1 MAADEFALLTRRER
15 FRTIAIVVVL
25 VIGALAVSV
34 EWLRSAPPRRIVMA
48 SGPEFGVYHQ
58 HALRYQKIL
67 AREGVRIDERMT
79 DGAQENLKLLLDPK
93 SGVDVAFMQG
103 GVATFPAAD
112 GLVMLA
118 SLYYEPIWVFY
129 RGTEVL
135 TQIKQLQGR
144 RIAIGVPGSG
154 THALASR
161 ILDING
167 MTLSAGVGRGNTDIV
182 AIGGTAALAA
192 LKAGE
197 VDAVIFVGG
206 AQTPTIQNAMREPS
220 AKLLSVARADA
231 YPRRYSFL
239 TKLVLPPG
247 TVDLA
252 LDVPDRE
259 VALIGTK
266 AMLAAREDFHPALI
280 NLLIEAAREIHGD
293 QGYFEAAGE
302 FPGITAVDMRVSPHA
317 DQHKRFGPSLLYQY
331 MPFWAATYVEKAI
344 ILLLPLVVVLVPLMN
359 FLPQILRWRA
369 RSRIYR
375 WYGQLALLE
384 RELAIHQN
392 GERTGKWLEEL
403 ERIDRA
409 VGRAKTPAKFA
420 SEAYTLRDHIGIVR
434 RAVLARTGAREGTAR
449 PMSGIDSPD
458 T

>member
-1 MAADEFALLTRRER
+1 MEADDATLLSRRER
-15 FRTIAIVVVL
+15 FRMVAIVVVL
-25 VIGALAVSV
+25 VIGALAVSL
-34 EWLRSAPPRRIVMA
+34 EWLRSAPPRRIVIA

-58 HALRYQKIL
+58 HAKRYQKIL
-67 AREGVRIDERMT
+67 ARDGVRVEERMT

-118 SLYYEPIWVFY
+118 SLYYEPIWRSTATRAVTDQAAA
-129 RGTEVL
+129 G
-135 TQIKQLQGR
+135 K
-144 RIAIGVPGSG
+144 RIAMACRERTTRHEPDPRDQRHDFGGG
-154 THALASR
+154 TR
-161 ILDING
+161 
-167 MTLSAGVGRGNTDIV
+167 NTDLV
-182 AIGGTAALAA
+182 AVGNDALAA
-192 LKAGE
+192 LRAGE
-197 VDAVIFVGG
+197 VDARLRRRR
-206 AQTPTIQNAMREPS
+206 ANATIQAAMREPS

-231 YPRRYSFL
+231 YPRRYTFL

-252 LDVPDRE
+252 LDVPDRQ

-266 AMLAAREDFHPALI
+266 AMLAARDDFHPALI
-280 NLLIEAAREIHGD
+280 NLLIEAAREIHGE

-302 FPGITAVDMRVSPHA
+302 FPGIAGVDLRVSPHA
-317 DQHKRFGPSLLYQY
+317 DQHKRFGPSILYQY

-344 ILLLPLVVVLVPLMN
+344 ILLLPLMVVIVPLMN

-369 RSRIYR
+369 QSRIYR

-384 RELAIHQN
+384 RELAIHKN
-392 GERTGKWLEEL
+392 GERTGKWLDEL
-403 ERIDRA
+403 DRIDRS

-420 SEAYTLRDHIGIVR
+420 SEAYTLRDHISIVR
-434 RAVLARTGAREGTAR
+434 RAVLARVDAPDGPPR
-449 PMSGIDSPD
+449 PPSGLDSPQP
-458 T
+458 

>member
-1 MAADEFALLTRRER
+1 VSFRGRPSGRAHVDRDPVDWLDSGPGRAHAEHRNLASRERRRGDALDMEADDFNVLSRRER
-15 FRTIAIVVVL
+15 FRMVAIVVVL
-25 VIGALAVSV
+25 VIGALAVSLA
-34 EWLRSAPPRRIVMA
+34 WLRSAPPRRIVLA

-58 HALRYQKIL
+58 YAQRYQKIL
-67 AREGVRIDERMT
+67 ARDGVRVDERMT

-118 SLYYEPIWVFY
+118 SLYYEPMWVFY
-129 RGTEVL
+129 RDTRTL

-154 THALASR
+154 TYALTSR
-161 ILDING
+161 VLEING
-167 MTLSAGVGRGNTDIV
+167 MTLSAGVGRGNTDLV
-182 AIGGTAALAA
+182 AIGGNDALAA

-197 VDAVIFVGG
+197 VDAAIFVGG

-231 YPRRYSFL
+231 YPRRYTFL

-266 AMLAAREDFHPALI
+266 AMLAARDDFHPALI
-280 NLLIEAAREIHGD
+280 NLLIEAAREIHGE

-302 FPGITAVDMRVSPHA
+302 FPGIAGVDLRVSPHA
-317 DQHKRFGPSLLYQY
+317 DQHKRFG
-331 MPFWAATYVEKAI
+331 
-344 ILLLPLVVVLVPLMN
+344 
-359 FLPQILRWRA
+359 RA
-369 RSRIYR
+369 SCTSTCRS
-375 WYGQLALLE
+375 G
-384 RELAIHQN
+384 
-392 GERTGKWLEEL
+392 
-403 ERIDRA
+403 
-409 VGRAKTPAKFA
+409 P
-420 SEAYTLRDHIGIVR
+420 
-434 RAVLARTGAREGTAR
+434 R
-449 PMSGIDSPD
+449 PMSRRRSSCCCRWW
-458 T
+458 

>member
-1 MAADEFALLTRRER
+1 MDADDFNVLSRRER
-15 FRTIAIVVVL
+15 FRAIAIGLVL
-25 VIGALAVSV
+25 VAGALAVSLA
-34 EWLRSAPPRRIVMA
+34 WLRSAPPRSIVMA
-48 SGPEFGVYHQ
+48 SGPEFGVYHR
-58 HALRYQKIL
+58 HAQRYQKIL
-67 AREGVRIDERMT
+67 ARDGVRIEERMT
-79 DGAQENLKLLLDPK
+79 DGAQENLELLLDPK

-103 GVATFPAAD
+103 GVAAFPAAD

-129 RGTEVL
+129 RGAPTV
-135 TQIKQLQGR
+135 TQIKQLQGK

-154 THALASR
+154 TYALTSR
-161 ILDING
+161 VLEANG
-167 MTLSAGVGRGNTDIV
+167 MTLSAGVGRGNTDLV
-182 AIGGTAALAA
+182 AIGGADALAA
-192 LKAGE
+192 LRKGE
-197 VDAVIFVGG
+197 VDAAIFVGG
-206 AQTPTIQNAMREPS
+206 AATPTIQEAMREPS
-220 AKLLSVARADA
+220 AHLLSVARADA

-239 TKLVLPPG
+239 NKLVLPPG

-252 LDVPDRE
+252 LDVPNHE

-266 AMLAAREDFHPALI
+266 AMLAARDDFHPALI
-280 NLLIEAAREIHGD
+280 NLLIEAAREIHGE

-302 FPGITAVDMRVSPHA
+302 FPSIERVDLRVSPHA

-344 ILLLPLVVVLVPLMN
+344 IFLLPLVVVFVPLMN

-384 RELAIHQN
+384 RELAIHKN
-392 GERTGKWLEEL
+392 GEPTGKWLDEL
-403 ERIDRA
+403 DRIDRA

-420 SEAYTLRDHIGIVR
+420 SEAYMLRDHIGIVR
-434 RAVLARTGAREGTAR
+434 HAVLARTNA
-449 PMSGIDSPD
+449 PD
-458 T
+458 QR